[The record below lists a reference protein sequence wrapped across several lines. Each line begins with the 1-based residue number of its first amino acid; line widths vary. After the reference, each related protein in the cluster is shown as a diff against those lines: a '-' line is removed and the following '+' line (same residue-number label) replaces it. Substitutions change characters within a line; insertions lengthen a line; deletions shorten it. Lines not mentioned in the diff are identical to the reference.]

1 MSEYKLYAVTGNPIL
16 FSRSPQIYNSLF
28 RHFNIRAHYTRILSS
43 SAYESLRI
51 GKEMKLHG
59 LNLTSPFKEQ
69 AVPFIHQ
76 VSSEA
81 KKIKAVNL
89 VLFHDSYLSGFNTD
103 PYGVIKALKTNQVS
117 VQGKKCLVLGAG
129 GAGRAAVF
137 GLLKSKAAQVILV
150 NRTQLRAKKTAHELG
165 CEYAPIEQLAKILI
179 DCNIFISCIPR
190 FPCCLNSYKWP
201 PNISILN
208 ADYRNSSL
216 SFSTKQN
223 SINCIS
229 GLDWLLFQAFL
240 SFHLFT
246 GKNVPIEI
254 KKSIKEKLMN
264 NRNALKS
271 NLALIGFMGTGKTS
285 VGQVLAEKGHFNF
298 LDTDQVIEE
307 SEGFSIN
314 DIFKKK
320 GEKKFRE
327 IEKSLMSPFLQHS
340 KNTVFSLGGGTVLDS
355 HTVQKL
361 RKTCRVIWLWN
372 PLDKILQRTNFQ
384 KRPLLS
390 GFSRNHME
398 QLYLSRIPYYAEAS
412 DLVVPSPTGE
422 IKQTAQRIKNEI
434 DQTISH

>member
-1 MSEYKLYAVTGNPIL
+1 
-16 FSRSPQIYNSLF
+16 
-28 RHFNIRAHYTRILSS
+28 
-43 SAYESLRI
+43 
-51 GKEMKLHG
+51 
-59 LNLTSPFKEQ
+59 
-69 AVPFIHQ
+69 
-76 VSSEA
+76 
-81 KKIKAVNL
+81 
-89 VLFHDSYLSGFNTD
+89 
-103 PYGVIKALKTNQVS
+103 
-117 VQGKKCLVLGAG
+117 
-129 GAGRAAVF
+129 
-137 GLLKSKAAQVILV
+137 
-150 NRTQLRAKKTAHELG
+150 
-165 CEYAPIEQLAKILI
+165 
-179 DCNIFISCIPR
+179 
-190 FPCCLNSYKWP
+190 
-201 PNISILN
+201 
-208 ADYRNSSL
+208 
-216 SFSTKQN
+216 
-223 SINCIS
+223 
-229 GLDWLLFQAFL
+229 
-240 SFHLFT
+240 LFT

-307 SEGFSIN
+307 SEGSSIN

-340 KNTVFSLGGGTVLDS
+340 KNTVLSLGGGTVLDS

-412 DLVVPSPTGE
+412 DLVVPSPTGK

-434 DQTISH
+434 DQAISH